1 MARKEE
7 KEKKILEE
15 IAQLERWHGYVKY
28 DEVADIIVQAIFG
41 KPYLVATRPHCWN
54 RAEVE
59 NITEDEFRIMAMVM
73 KAMVNKGLIKPSKSR
88 AMFKILF

>member
-1 MARKEE
+1 MTNKLLKE
-7 KEKKILEE
+7 LMDLPLTDFGN
-15 IAQLERWHGYVKY
+15 ALRL
-28 DEVADIIVQAIFG
+28 QAIFG